1 VFGRPADL
9 RGERL
14 LKMHAPLWLRRLVAL
29 RGIARTVGLPWKHG
43 LPRPDHRL
51 FETHPIINS
60 ELLGRIDSGLIRP
73 AGDVAAF
80 DGPAVVFRNGRREE
94 FDVVICAT
102 GYQTTLPFI
111 DGRLL
116 GADTADGVPRLFM
129 NLLHPTRDDI
139 AVVGLI
145 QPDSGQWGIT
155 DVQARLVAGM
165 ASAARESPAASAWLY
180 ARRQRLT
187 RPNPIRYL
195 ASPRHTL
202 EVEHF
207 TYRRELERLVAAMDR
222 RRRNPAGG
230 IPLERRSG

>member
-1 VFGRPADL
+1 
-9 RGERL
+9 
-14 LKMHAPLWLRRLVAL
+14 LVAL
-29 RGIARTVGLPWKHG
+29 RGIARTIGLPWKHG

-60 ELLGRIDSGLIRP
+60 ELLSRIDSGAIRP
-73 AGDVAAF
+73 AGDVAGF
-80 DGPAVVFRNGRREE
+80 DGSVVVFRDGHREA

-111 DGRLL
+111 DCRLL
-116 GADTADGVPRLFM
+116 GADAAAGMPRLFM
-129 NLLHPTRDDI
+129 NLLHPARDDI

-165 ASAARESPAASAWLY
+165 AAAARRSPKAAAWLY
-180 ARRQRLT
+180 ARRQRPA
-187 RPNPIRYL
+187 RPSPIRYL
-195 ASPRHTL
+195 ASPRHAL

-207 TYRRELERLVAAMDR
+207 SYRRELERIAA
-222 RRRNPAGG
+222 AV
-230 IPLERRSG
+230 ERRLRRTTGLTAEA